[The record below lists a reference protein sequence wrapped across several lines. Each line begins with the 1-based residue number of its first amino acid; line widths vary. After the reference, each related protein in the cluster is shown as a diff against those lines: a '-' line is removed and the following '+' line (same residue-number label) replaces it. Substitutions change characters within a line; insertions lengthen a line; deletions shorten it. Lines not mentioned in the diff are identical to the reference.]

1 MNYRKV
7 AHYLGIILLIEAAL
21 MFLPVAVGL
30 IYREKQIV
38 SFLITI
44 GIVAAVGAILYKRK
58 PKKNNLYSKEGYM
71 IVGLAWLLM
80 SAFGALPMFISGSV
94 SNYIDAFFE
103 TVSGFTTTGSTILSD
118 IESLPRCILFWRSF
132 THFIGG
138 MGILVFVLAV
148 IPRSEGSS
156 IHIMKAEVP
165 GPVVGKLVSKVTV
178 TARILY
184 GIYIGMTVLLI
195 ILLKIVGLPLFDSVI
210 SAFGTAGTG
219 GFSVMNNSIEGYQ
232 NPAAEVII
240 SIFMLLFGLNF
251 NLYYLLLIKQW
262 RSALKDEEMRWYLG
276 IIAAA
281 TFIITLDL
289 TVTRHPFGESVRYAF
304 FQVTSII
311 STTGFSS
318 VDYDLWPSITK
329 AVLLVLMF
337 IGGCTGSTGG
347 GLKVQRTAVLI
358 KNSLRSVRKAANPRR
373 VETIKMNGRTLDE
386 TLVSGITGYFA
397 MFMMI
402 VALSVIIVALDG
414 FDLTTTLTSV
424 FTCINNVGPGFALVG
439 PAGNFS
445 DFSYLSKIVL
455 SFNMLAGR
463 LELIPIM
470 MLFSKLGIASD
481 S

>member
-1 MNYRKV
+1 
-7 AHYLGIILLIEAAL
+7 

-210 SAFGTAGTG
+210 SAFGT
-219 GFSVMNNSIEGYQ
+219 
-232 NPAAEVII
+232 
-240 SIFMLLFGLNF
+240 
-251 NLYYLLLIKQW
+251 
-262 RSALKDEEMRWYLG
+262 
-276 IIAAA
+276 
-281 TFIITLDL
+281 
-289 TVTRHPFGESVRYAF
+289 
-304 FQVTSII
+304 
-311 STTGFSS
+311 
-318 VDYDLWPSITK
+318 
-329 AVLLVLMF
+329 
-337 IGGCTGSTGG
+337 
-347 GLKVQRTAVLI
+347 
-358 KNSLRSVRKAANPRR
+358 
-373 VETIKMNGRTLDE
+373 
-386 TLVSGITGYFA
+386 
-397 MFMMI
+397 
-402 VALSVIIVALDG
+402 
-414 FDLTTTLTSV
+414 
-424 FTCINNVGPGFALVG
+424 
-439 PAGNFS
+439 
-445 DFSYLSKIVL
+445 
-455 SFNMLAGR
+455 
-463 LELIPIM
+463 
-470 MLFSKLGIASD
+470 
-481 S
+481 